1 MKKLFTYFIIFLVAL
16 SWQMKAFAAEEPSLE
31 LKSEAACLLDSETGA
46 VLYAKNADQK
56 MYPASITKI
65 ATAIYAIEKGDLNS
79 IATVSANAVRQDG
92 TRVYLVAGEQ
102 VPLKKLIQGML
113 INSGN
118 DAAVAIAEHLDGSV
132 EHFAKNMNQYI
143 YSTIG
148 VKNTHFTNPNGLFDE
163 NHYTTAMDMAI
174 ITNYAMKNPIF
185 REIFGTKELMW
196 VGQSWS
202 TKLVTHHRM
211 LKGEL
216 PYPGIT
222 GGKTG
227 FTTESRQTLSTTAD
241 NGKIKLT
248 AVVMKSEYKNDKYK
262 DTAALFDYGFSHFQ
276 NAILKQG
283 EIYQK
288 DQKQYYLDKDTVIT
302 EEINGASKEVA
313 PNGILLIKN
322 TKGQMVQEIPLHY
335 KESKTV
341 PKKTD
346 LAAPSTKAQNAHNK
360 QLTEL
365 NSIMGVII
373 LGIAVLYIGM
383 RRKSR
388 KMINPK

>member
-1 MKKLFTYFIIFLVAL
+1 MKKIFTYFIVFLVVL
-16 SWQMKAFAAEEPSLE
+16 SWQMKAFAAEEPPLE
-31 LKSEAACLLDSETGA
+31 IKSEAACLLDSETGA
-46 VLYAKNADQK
+46 VLYSKNAEQK
-56 MYPASITKI
+56 MYPASVTKI
-65 ATAIYAIEKGDLNS
+65 ATAIYAIEKGDINS

-92 TRVYLVAGEQ
+92 TRVYLVEGEQ

-118 DAAVAIAEHLDGSV
+118 DAAVAIAELLDGSV
-132 EHFAKNMNQYI
+132 QHFAENINQYLNT
-143 YSTIG
+143 TIG

-163 NHYTTAMDMAI
+163 NHYTTAMDMAL

-185 REIFGTKELMW
+185 KEIFGTKELMW
-196 VGQSWS
+196 VGQAWS
-202 TKLVTHHRM
+202 TKLVTHHRI

-227 FTTESRQTLSTTAD
+227 FTTESKQTLATTAD

-248 AVVMKSEYKNDKYK
+248 AVVLKSEFKNDKYK
-262 DTAALFDYGFSHFQ
+262 DTAALFDFGFKHFQ

-302 EEINGASKEVA
+302 EDVKGATKEVA
-313 PNGILLIKN
+313 QNGILLIKN
-322 TKGQMVQEIPLHY
+322 TKGQMVQEVPLHY
-335 KESKTV
+335 KEPKTV
-341 PKKTD
+341 SKKTD
-346 LAAPSTKAQNAHNK
+346 SPAPSTKAQKAHNK

-365 NSIMGVII
+365 NAIMGVII
-373 LGIAVLYIGM
+373 LGISVLYISM
-383 RRKSR
+383 
-388 KMINPK
+388 PKKFTKKI